1 MVLLWGVYGRIMTET
16 FKCTNCEELF
26 NIDDENY
33 SNELD
38 NSYCDSCCDAMEEDE
53 HAAKVDHM
61 MSVMEAMD

>member
-1 MVLLWGVYGRIMTET
+1 MTET

-38 NSYCDSCCDAMEEDE
+38 NSYCDACCGAMEQDE
-53 HAAKVDHM
+53 HDAKVDHM
-61 MSVMEAMD
+61 MGVMEARD

>member
-1 MVLLWGVYGRIMTET
+1 MMIET

-38 NSYCDSCCDAMEEDE
+38 NSYCDACCDAMEQDE
-53 HAAKVDHM
+53 HAARVDHM
-61 MSVMEAMD
+61 MGVMEDRD